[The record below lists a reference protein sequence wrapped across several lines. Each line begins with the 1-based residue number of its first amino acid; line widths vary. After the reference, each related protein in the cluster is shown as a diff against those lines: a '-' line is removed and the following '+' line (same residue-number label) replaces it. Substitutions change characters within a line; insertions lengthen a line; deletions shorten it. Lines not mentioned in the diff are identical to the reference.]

1 MYARTIQA
9 ALVPGRADDAIS
21 TYEEQVLP
29 LLQQQP
35 GYVRSTML
43 IDRDKNE
50 AMTITIWESKEA
62 AGATGE
68 GTAYLKRAVGLLA
81 GMVVPK
87 SYRHWE
93 IGLTDRQTD

>member
-1 MYARTIQA
+1 MMYARTIQA
-9 ALVPGRADDAIS
+9 ALVPGRTDDAIR

-43 IDRDKNE
+43 VDRDRHE

-62 AGATGE
+62 ATATGE
-68 GTAYLKRAVGLLA
+68 GTNYLKHAVGMLA

-87 SYRHWE
+87 SYKQWE
-93 IGLTDRQTD
+93 IGLTDRQ